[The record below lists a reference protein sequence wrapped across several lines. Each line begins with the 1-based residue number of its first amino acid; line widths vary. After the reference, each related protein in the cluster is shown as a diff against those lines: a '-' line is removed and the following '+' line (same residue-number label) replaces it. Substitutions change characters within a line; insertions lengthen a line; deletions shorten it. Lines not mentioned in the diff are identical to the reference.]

1 MTTLEIIIVTVC
13 ATLVALCALNTLD
26 NIFGKNN
33 KKRQQIRRKNDG

>member
-1 MTTLEIIIVTVC
+1 MTTLEIIVVTAC

-33 KKRQQIRRKNDG
+33 KNNNKGE

>member
-13 ATLVALCALNTLD
+13 ATFVALCALNTLD

-33 KKRQQIRRKNDG
+33 KNNDK